1 MGIPFR
7 SEVVSTPNL
16 QLPILVQGSEKA
28 PSVDEEC
35 GSADRSCVGCDAC
48 CIHLPIV
55 AGEVQPDA
63 KPAGVV
69 CPHLTADGCRIYGER
84 PHACRRFQCAW
95 LADPTWPLAWRP
107 DRSGLLCLCEEID
120 HGVSASL
127 VYEIQND
134 AISRSTTEPV
144 LEKLKESSSLIAL
157 VNQQRQRRLLRG
169 YWRVGDGDHG
179 VRRPHFLKP
188 IGSGAG
194 PKSVNLSK
202 GA

>member
-1 MGIPFR
+1 M
-7 SEVVSTPNL
+7 
-16 QLPILVQGSEKA
+16 
-28 PSVDEEC
+28 DEERGC
-35 GSADRSCVGCDAC
+35 ADGLCVGCDAC

-69 CPHLTADGCRIYGER
+69 CPHLTVAGCRIYAER

-107 DRSGLLCLCEEID
+107 DRSGLLCLREEID
-120 HGVSASL
+120 QGVSASL
-127 VYEIQND
+127 VYEIQDD
-134 AISRSTTEPV
+134 AISRPTTGLI
-144 LEKLKESSSLIAL
+144 LERLKESSSLIAL

-169 YWRVGDGDHG
+169 YWRVGDGEHG
-179 VRRPHFLKP
+179 VRRPHFLKT
-188 IGSGAG
+188 IGSDAG
-194 PKSVNLSK
+194 PKSASFSK